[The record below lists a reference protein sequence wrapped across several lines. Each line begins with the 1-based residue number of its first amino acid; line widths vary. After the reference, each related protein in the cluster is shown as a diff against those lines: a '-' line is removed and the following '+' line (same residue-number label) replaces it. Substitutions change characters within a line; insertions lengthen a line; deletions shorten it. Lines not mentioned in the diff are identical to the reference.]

1 MAANYKP
8 HKPPIPTIQ
17 NAGASSSFSLSQM
30 NWPLFDSPL
39 IIFRCPPS
47 NQPLILCT
55 ATTLHELLRVTKL
68 AQLTDDIEIACLPN
82 IWSSN
87 YTIAANYAST
97 TTSPYSTESMIF
109 EPSSASDYTSASS
122 IEFEKPCDNP
132 RESHSSKYDLS
143 PPSRFFVIKSFSEED
158 VHASITHGVWT
169 STRLGNERL
178 NAAYLES
185 PNSNIYLLF
194 LVNGSS
200 KFCGVAR
207 MVGAVDFTKESDIWL
222 GGTRW
227 KGLFPV
233 EWLQVQDIPNKVFR
247 YLRVSTNSNK
257 CVTNS
262 RDTQELPY
270 QIGVS
275 MLDIYANFRHLE

>member
-1 MAANYKP
+1 M
-8 HKPPIPTIQ
+8 H
-17 NAGASSSFSLSQM
+17 
-30 NWPLFDSPL
+30 WPLSDSPL

-47 NQPLILCT
+47 NQPLALCT
-55 ATTLHELLRVTKL
+55 ATTLHELLRITQL
-68 AQLTDDIEIACLPN
+68 AQLTDGIEIACLPN
-82 IWSSN
+82 IWSSS
-87 YTIAANYAST
+87 YTISANYSST
-97 TTSPYSTESMIF
+97 STSPYSTESMFF
-109 EPSSASDYTSASS
+109 EPPSASDYTSATSF
-122 IEFEKPCDNP
+122 EFEKPCDDLC
-132 RESHSSKYDLS
+132 ESHSSIYDLS
-143 PPSRFFVIKSFSEED
+143 PLSRFFVIKSFSEED
-158 VHASITHGVWT
+158 VHASVSLGIWT

-185 PNSNIYLLF
+185 PHSNIYLLF

-207 MVGAVDFTKESDIWL
+207 MVGAIDFTKESNIWL

-227 KGLFPV
+227 KGIFPV

-275 MLDIYANFRHLE
+275 MLSIYANFRHLK